1 MDTQMDN
8 LNKFDIA
15 YTYIQA
21 CQVQE
26 CYEEKLNEALGLFC
40 PDNTVFSLSDHL
52 HTPYQNLV
60 KSIIGEDAFE
70 WICWWQYECDYGK
83 EAMDFVIDNTEY
95 TTDNM
100 TTFKFLEIACG
111 FTKSNIS

>member
-1 MDTQMDN
+1 MDN

-26 CYEEKLNEALGLFC
+26 CYEEKLNDALAIFC
-40 PDNTVFSLSDHL
+40 PDNAVYSLSDHI

-60 KSIIGEDAFE
+60 RDILGEDAFE
-70 WICWWQYECDYGK
+70 WICWWQYEADYGK
-83 EAMDFVIDNTEY
+83 QGMDFAIDNTEY
-95 TTDNM
+95 STDGM
-100 TTFKFLEIACG
+100 STFKFLEVACG
-111 FTKSNIS
+111 LTKPDIN